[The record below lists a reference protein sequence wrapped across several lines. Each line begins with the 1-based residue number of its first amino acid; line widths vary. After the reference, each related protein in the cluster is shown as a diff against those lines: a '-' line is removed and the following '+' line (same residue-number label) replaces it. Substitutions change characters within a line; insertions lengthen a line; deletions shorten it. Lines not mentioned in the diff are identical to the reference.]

1 MAIVQIS
8 KIIHRVGANVDLPQL
23 DTGEIGFA
31 SDTQRVYIG
40 NDPILVP
47 IPDGGITTQTEILTE
62 VSTLQFAKLEGSS
75 NINLSTDTVLTG
87 QLLVANGNASTATA
101 WTNWDGT
108 LLGPSKN
115 LKLKL
120 GNPANISIT
129 GGSSGQYLSTDGT
142 GNLSWSTA
150 SAGSLGVADAEG
162 WLHNNGTGT
171 LVWSSPTNVFYGT
184 SKVDV
189 INNSNVTVTVGGTA
203 NIATFTTT
211 DITLKANIDIKL
223 SGTASEVSGANL
235 ISGTFL
241 TGTLT
246 TGYQPNITGVGTLA
260 NLTVTGNA
268 TVGTLIVTVATAP
281 AHSYGAVGDRKGTIA
296 FDDDYMYYCRRNYA
310 DDATDIWS
318 RVAMSQ
324 SPF

>member
-31 SDTQRVYIG
+31 SDTQQVYIG

-47 IPDGGITTQTEILTE
+47 IPDGAITTQTEILTE
-62 VSTLQFAKLEGSS
+62 VSTLQFAKLEGSNNTS
-75 NINLSTDTVLTG
+75 LTLDAVLTG
-87 QLLVANGNASTATA
+87 QVLVANGNATTGTS

-115 LKLKL
+115 IKLKL
-120 GNPANISIT
+120 GSPANISIT
-129 GGSSGQYLSTDGT
+129 GGSSGQFLSTDGT
-142 GNLSWSTA
+142 GNLSWGTA
-150 SAGSLGVADAEG
+150 SGASLGISNSIG

-171 LVWSSPTNVFYGT
+171 LVWSSPSNVYYGT
-184 SKVDV
+184 SNVAV
-189 INNSNVTVTVGGTA
+189 ANNSNVTVSVNGSA
-203 NIATFTTT
+203 NIATFTTAN
-211 DITLKANIDIKL
+211 ITLSANTDIKL
-223 SGTASEVSGANL
+223 SGSASEVSGANL
-235 ISGTFL
+235 ISGTYL

-246 TGYQPNITGVGTLA
+246 TAAQPNITSTGTLT

-281 AHSYGAVGDRKGTIA
+281 TNSYGAPGDKKGQIA
-296 FDDDYMYYCRRNYA
+296 FDLNYMYYCRANYV
-310 DDATDIWS
+310 DTSTDIWS

-324 SPF
+324 TAF